1 MEVDDIITLIFLF
14 LFFIGPMFLRIF
26 RKKKSPIPKSK
37 EDFERLYKIKTEEAK
52 RREHLKPP
60 PLQPPIHEYS
70 IKPIDHDSDSVEKT
84 EPIQS
89 LSIDLPSRET
99 KTLSSSYSPGF
110 DLESTISS
118 RHIESSVK
126 ERHIES
132 GIEELGYRSLLQERF
147 AQDVFEEGRKPS
159 YVRDL
164 LSKASKKDMIILNE
178 ILNRP
183 F

>member
-1 MEVDDIITLIFLF
+1 MEVDDIITFIFLF
-14 LFFIGPMFLRIF
+14 LFFIGPMFLRLF

-60 PLQPPIHEYS
+60 PLQTPSQEHS
-70 IKPIDHDSDSVEKT
+70 IKPLEQERDSVEKT
-84 EPIQS
+84 GPLFPI
-89 LSIDLPSRET
+89 PSSSSAA
-99 KTLSSSYSPGF
+99 KTLSSSYTPGF
-110 DLESTISS
+110 DLESSISS

-132 GIEELGYRSLLQERF
+132 GIEELEYRSLLQERF
-147 AQDVFEEGRKPS
+147 AQDVFEEGEKPS

-178 ILNRP
+178 ILKRP